1 MNQSRRF
8 VTLVYKNIF
17 SILKTPSNS
26 NAWRSEFKTTRL
38 ILMHLS
44 SVLYHAYLFKYYTV
58 LNYILKYMIMTQ
70 EESIDIAFFKWVTL
84 N

>member
-1 MNQSRRF
+1 
-8 VTLVYKNIF
+8 
-17 SILKTPSNS
+17 
-26 NAWRSEFKTTRL
+26 
-38 ILMHLS
+38 MHLS

-70 EESIDIAFFKWVTL
+70 EGSIDIAFFKWVTL